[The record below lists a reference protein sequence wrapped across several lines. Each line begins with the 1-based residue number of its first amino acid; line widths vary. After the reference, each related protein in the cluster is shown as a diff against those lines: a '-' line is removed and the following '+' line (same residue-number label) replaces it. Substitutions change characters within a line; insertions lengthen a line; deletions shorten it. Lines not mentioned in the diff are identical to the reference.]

1 MNRKVIQSSLL
12 GLLICA
18 GVAFAARSMAAEIT
32 MEQIE
37 EKIRKTDRPEAPDFD
52 DAVAWIN
59 TEKPLK
65 IADFKGKIVLLD
77 FWTFG

>member
-1 MNRKVIQSSLL
+1 MNGKVIRSSLL

-18 GVAFAARSMAAEIT
+18 GAIAARATAAEIT